1 MIKELKCYL
10 EDDYC
15 YLENSYRYLMIKI
28 KLKILKI
35 RVYKCGGEA
44 TDSDSPL
51 ITFEFNTPAIA
62 QKMTDSS

>member
-1 MIKELKCYL
+1 MLNLDLKVM
-10 EDDYC
+10 E
-15 YLENSYRYLMIKI
+15 IIVKI
-28 KLKILKI
+28 WKIG
-35 RVYKCGGEA
+35 VYKCGGEA

>member
-1 MIKELKCYL
+1 MIVTLII
-10 EDDYC
+10 D
-15 YLENSYRYLMIKI
+15 IKI
-28 KLKILKI
+28 KIWKI
-35 RVYKCGGEA
+35 RVYKWEGEA